1 MKRILTLAL
10 AAILALA
17 LMLPSVAMAAE
28 PSQAD
33 DNETPPWV
41 LQGHAFDC
49 QVGETGNCTCGY
61 GHPDPFPIIDQMMGA
76 ISKAQDSST
85 GSPVFTAGAY
95 ENGVLTFYK
104 APTQKSAGQEIVFS
118 VSGYYDADDVFTP
131 TLTRNTNFNGIQN
144 LYLTEDNSIA
154 FKGGKARI
162 AASQASRAGLAEAGF
177 GFDPE
182 TILLED
188 AVPGAN

>member
-17 LMLPSVAMAAE
+17 LMLPGVAMAAE

-33 DNETPPWV
+33 DNETPWWV
-41 LQGHAFDC
+41 QQGHAFDC
-49 QVGETGNCTCGY
+49 TIADGNCSCGY
-61 GHPDPFPIIDQMMGA
+61 GHADPFPIIEQMMA
-76 ISKAQDSST
+76 ALSKAQDSAT

-104 APTQKSAGQEIVFS
+104 APTQKSAGQEILFS

-131 TLTRNTNFNGIQN
+131 TLNRNSNFNGIQN
-144 LYLTEDNSIA
+144 LYLTEENDIA